1 MTPTLF
7 YGVPQGCS
15 LASIIALEW
24 LGAPYALSR
33 IEMLEHPWPAAFAR
47 INPQNL
53 TPAYVTAEGQLLS
66 ESVAI
71 LLHLAA
77 QKGHQLGYPQGSPEH
92 DRLNQTLAYL
102 ATDFFAAFAPLWAA
116 YEMATD
122 PPRQEALRDLGRPQV
137 AKGCAHLDRLLA
149 GCEWIDGGSKKT
161 VADAYL
167 AAVARWAEYHGVLRV
182 EDYPHL
188 AAHLAKLRADPA
200 VVFADAIER
209 QQTATSSGGFQGHVA
224 LDDVVARLHAPSQLP
239 R

>member
-15 LASIIALEW
+15 LASVIALEW

-33 IEMLEHPWPAAFAR
+33 IEMLEHPWPAAYAR
-47 INPQNL
+47 INPLNL
-53 TPAYVTAEGQLLS
+53 TPAYVAADGS
-66 ESVAI
+66 VVAESVAI

-77 QKGHQLGYPQGSPEH
+77 QSGHRLGYPQGSPAY

-122 PPRQEALRDLGRPQV
+122 PPRQEVLRELGRPQV
-137 AKGCAHLDRLLA
+137 AKGCAHLDELLA
-149 GCEWIDGGSKKT
+149 QREWMDGGSKKT

-167 AAVARWAEYHGVLRV
+167 VAVARWAEYHGVLQV
-182 EDYPHL
+182 DAYPHL

-209 QQTATSSGGFQGHVA
+209 QQPATSSGGFQGHVA
-224 LDDVVARLHAPSQLP
+224 LDEVVAQLP
-239 R
+239 A

>member
-24 LGAPYALSR
+24 LAAPYALSR

-47 INPQNL
+47 INPLNL
-53 TPAYVTAEGQLLS
+53 TPAYVTADGAVLT

-71 LLHLAA
+71 LQHLAA
-77 QKGHQLGYPQGSPEH
+77 RQDHQLGYLQGSPGC
-92 DRLNQTLAYL
+92 DRLNQMLAYL

-122 PPRQEALRDLGRPQV
+122 PPRQEVLRELGRPQV

-149 GCEWIDGGSKKT
+149 QREWIDGGSKKT

-167 AAVARWAEYHGVLRV
+167 VAVARWAEYHGVLQV
-182 EDYPHL
+182 DAYPHL
-188 AAHLAKLRADPA
+188 HVHLVKLRADPA

-209 QQTATSSGGFQGHVA
+209 QQPATSSGGFQGHMA
-224 LDDVVARLHAPSQLP
+224 LADVMAQLP
-239 R
+239 A

>member
-15 LASIIALEW
+15 LASTVALEW

-33 IEMLEHPWPAAFAR
+33 VEMLEHPWPAAFAR

-53 TPAYVTAEGQLLS
+53 TPAYVTAEGGTLT

-71 LLHLAA
+71 LQHLAA
-77 QKGHQLGYPQGSPEH
+77 RNGHQLGYPQGSPEY
-92 DRLNQTLAYL
+92 DRLNQALAYL

-122 PPRQEALRDLGRPQV
+122 PPRQDVLRDLGRPQV
-137 AKGCAHLDRLLA
+137 AKGCAHLDHLLA
-149 GCEWIDGGSKKT
+149 GREWMDGGSKKT

-167 AAVARWAEYHGVLRV
+167 VAVARWAEYHGVLQV
-182 EDYPHL
+182 AAYPHL

-209 QQTATSSGGFQGHVA
+209 QQPATSSGGFLGHVTLA
-224 LDDVVARLHAPSQLP
+224 DVVAQLSV
-239 R
+239 